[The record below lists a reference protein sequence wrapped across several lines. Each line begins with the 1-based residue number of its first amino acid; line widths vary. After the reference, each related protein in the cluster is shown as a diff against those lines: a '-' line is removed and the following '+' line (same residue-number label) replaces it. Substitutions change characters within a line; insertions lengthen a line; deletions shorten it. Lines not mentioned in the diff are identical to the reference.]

1 MFEAAAEWELVVD
14 TAWRAVV
21 PDGEAEVVML
31 CDEDELAGVLEAD
44 ELEEVLVAEASLVE
58 AAAAD

>member
-1 MFEAAAEWELVVD
+1 MD

-31 CDEDELAGVLEAD
+31 CDEDELAVVLEAD